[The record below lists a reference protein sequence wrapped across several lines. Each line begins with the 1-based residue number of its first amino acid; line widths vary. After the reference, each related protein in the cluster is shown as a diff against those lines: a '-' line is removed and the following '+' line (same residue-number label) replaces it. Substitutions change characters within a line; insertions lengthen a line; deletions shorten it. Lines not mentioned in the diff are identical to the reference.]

1 MTFAR
6 DPRAGATAIKI
17 EEVGW
22 SERETHRRER
32 KALLFLSLPAPRV
45 TGAHPSPS
53 PPGHTHSC
61 RQPARS
67 EEAVGGAEAWAPPQP
82 SHPCAAS
89 ACQRSCTGGRGG
101 GQRGPLPPRSPGS
114 GIHFPVSRA
123 PAAAPAPPDH
133 RRFSQPSHR
142 TAPPAR
148 PRSRKRRE
156 QPQEVTPSRRVP
168 RANRHC
174 QSEG

>member
-101 GQRGPLPPRSPGS
+101 GHRGPLPPRSPGS

-123 PAAAPAPPDH
+123 PAAAPAPP
-133 RRFSQPSHR
+133 R
-142 TAPPAR
+142 PPALL
-148 PRSRKRRE
+148 PALPQDHPTRSSKK
-156 QPQEVTPSRRVP
+156 QEAQGAAAGSHTFPACP
-168 RANRHC
+168 PC
-174 QSEG
+174 QQTLSV